1 MTIPKREQRTDVT
14 ATGPDGPEVDVPAG
28 QGKARRG
35 RGASGPLTRYAQ
47 AFRTPKGI
55 VAAVMLVLLAGV
67 ALLAPVL
74 APGGYDQQSREA
86 LSGPSAAHL
95 LGTDEF
101 GRDLLVRTLYG
112 LRTDLSLILTA
123 VPVSMVIGTLL
134 GLSGYVSRRL
144 GSVTQRLLDIILGF
158 PGLILGIMIVL
169 VIGAGWVAL
178 FTALAIA
185 GLPGFGRLARAGL
198 MAQQEREYVLAAR
211 VLGVPRSKVLARH
224 ILPNVV
230 DPILVQATV
239 FMVVAIFIEAG
250 LSIVGL
256 GINPPNPSLGA
267 MLNVGA
273 RYINTL
279 PSYVIGPGLVLLLLA
294 LAFTLLSDALNQ
306 AANRR

>member
-1 MTIPKREQRTDVT
+1 MTKAIDTST
-14 ATGPDGPEVDVPAG
+14 NGPGDLPEDPGSGPVPARAG
-28 QGKARRG
+28 RRKRTG
-35 RGASGPLTRYAQ
+35 GDAWSRYAS
-47 AFRTPKGI
+47 ALSTPKGLT
-55 VAAVMLVLLAGV
+55 AAILLVLLIGV

-74 APGGYDQQSREA
+74 FPGGYDQQARGA
-86 LSGPSAAHL
+86 LAGPSAQHW

-101 GRDLLVRTLYG
+101 GRDILTRTVYG
-112 LRTDLSLILTA
+112 LRTDLSLILLA
-123 VPVSMVIGTLL
+123 VPVAMVIGTAL
-134 GLSGYVSRRL
+134 GLSGYLSKTL

-169 VIGAGWVAL
+169 VIGTGWLAL
-178 FTALAIA
+178 FLAIVVA

-198 MAQQEREYVLAAR
+198 LGEEQREYVMAAR
-211 VLGVPRSKVLARH
+211 VLGVKKSTVMTRH

-230 DPILVQATV
+230 DPLLVQASV

-273 RYINTL
+273 RYVQSL
-279 PSYVIGPGLVLLLLA
+279 PTYVIGPGVLLLLLA

-306 AANRR
+306 VANRR

>member
-1 MTIPKREQRTDVT
+1 MTIAKRAPVIAAGEKPVRRRRERGG
-14 ATGPDGPEVDVPAG
+14 APA
-28 QGKARRG
+28 
-35 RGASGPLTRYAQ
+35 RYAQ
-47 AFRTPKGI
+47 AFRTPKGL
-55 VAAVMLVLLAGV
+55 AGAVLLTLLVAL

-74 APGGYDQQSREA
+74 APGGYDQQARDA
-86 LSGPSAAHL
+86 LAGPSMGHP

-101 GRDLLVRTLYG
+101 GRDIVVRTLYG

-123 VPVSMVIGTLL
+123 VPVSMAIGTLL

-144 GSVTQRLLDIILGF
+144 GSVTQRVLDIILGF
-158 PGLILGIMIVL
+158 PGLILGIMIVMM
-169 VIGAGWVAL
+169 IGAGWKAL
-178 FTALAIA
+178 FTAIVIA

-198 MAQQEREYVLAAR
+198 LAQQQREYVLAAR
-211 VLGVPRSKVLARH
+211 VLGVPRSTVMVRH
-224 ILPNVV
+224 ILPNVA

-273 RYINTL
+273 RYIDSL
-279 PSYVIGPGLVLLLLA
+279 PSYVLGPGLVLLLLA